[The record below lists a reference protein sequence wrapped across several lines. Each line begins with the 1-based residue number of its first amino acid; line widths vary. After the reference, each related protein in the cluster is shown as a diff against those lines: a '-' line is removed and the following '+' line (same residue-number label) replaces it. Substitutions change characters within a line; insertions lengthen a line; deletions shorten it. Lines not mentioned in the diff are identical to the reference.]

1 MTNSAITGVGVSRK
15 EQIALFNTT
24 VVGFFKTVDKAS
36 KLAHDHLTFEI
47 RNHREH
53 IVLLP
58 NTRRHRRPE
67 NNGVHL
73 VTRVHH
79 RVFNDI
85 QRNGI
90 NVFTL

>member
-1 MTNSAITGVGVSRK
+1 MANRAITGVGVSRE
-15 EQIALFNTT
+15 EQIPLFDAAI
-24 VVGFFKTVDKAS
+24 VGFFKTMNEAS
-36 KLAHDHLTFEI
+36 KLAHDHLAFEI

-53 IVLLP
+53 IVLFP
-58 NTRRHRRPE
+58 NTRRHGRAK
-67 NNGVHL
+67 NNSVHF

-85 QRNGI
+85 QSNGI